1 MRSPAEELRRPA
13 GIIRKRRWFLLVLG
27 LLLAIV
33 LLLVGGERP
42 TYAVVSP
49 DETYRLQFYEPARYH
64 HLRDRHMESPGFAR
78 LYRNRDPFDLVGES
92 PVVDLYDKGQVFW
105 HQAETGEVA
114 VGMVIVFR
122 KVNPMTRDGEILP
135 LPRRG
140 P

>member
-1 MRSPAEELRRPA
+1 MEDLRTLARIA
-13 GIIRKRRWFLLVLG
+13 WKRKWLLLVLG
-27 LLLAIV
+27 FVSVVALWLA
-33 LLLVGGERP
+33 GGERQ

-49 DETYRLQFYEPARYH
+49 DETYRLEFYEPARYH
-64 HLRDRHMESPGFAR
+64 RFIDRKMESPGFAR

-92 PVVDLYDKGQVFW
+92 PVVDLNDKGQVFW
-105 HQAETGEVA
+105 HQAQTGEVA

-122 KVNPMTRDGEILP
+122 NVNPMTPDGEILP

>member
-1 MRSPAEELRRPA
+1 MRSPVQERRRPA
-13 GIIRKRRWFLLVLG
+13 GIIRGRKWLLVALG
-27 LLLAIV
+27 VLASV
-33 LLLVGGERP
+33 AMWLMGGERQ

-49 DETYRLQFYEPARYH
+49 DETYRLQFYQPARYH
-64 HLRDRHMESPGFAR
+64 HLLNRRMESPGFAR

-92 PVVDLYDKGQVFW
+92 PVVDLNDKGQVFW
-105 HQAETGEVA
+105 HQAATGEVA

-122 KVNPMTRDGEILP
+122 NVHPMTPDGEILP